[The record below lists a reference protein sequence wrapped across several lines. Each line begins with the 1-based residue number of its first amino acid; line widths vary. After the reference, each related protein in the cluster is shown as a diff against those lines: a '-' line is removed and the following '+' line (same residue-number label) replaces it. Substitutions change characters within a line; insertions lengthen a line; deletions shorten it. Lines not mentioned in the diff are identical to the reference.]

1 MKEVVLRISEHVE
14 DAEILIHDELKNTEY
29 FKGIALDEVVKILDS
44 MVHKNVSVD
53 YFKDMLIVDNDLI
66 AITPACIIAKQD
78 GHKRIVTYAEKAYKI
93 NFPNSIYLIKHYA
106 GRIKGIEA
114 YCYKEFNGLDTKLY
128 RYAMPNM
135 VSGDRICMGTAPKE
149 IEVSK
154 YKDALERVIF
164 TKYTHAKPDNVKKF
178 TTTSEYFEYLSKNEF
193 PYDLIYS
200 SGKTLKEVLK
210 K

>member
-1 MKEVVLRISEHVE
+1 MKEVILRISEQIE

-44 MVHKNVSVD
+44 MVRKNVSVD

-93 NFPNSIYLIKHYA
+93 NFPNSIYLIKHY
-106 GRIKGIEA
+106 GGKIKEIEA

-135 VSGDRICMGTAPKE
+135 LSGNRICMGSAPKE

-164 TKYTHAKPDNVKKF
+164 TKYTHAQPDNIKKF
-178 TTTSEYFEYLSKNEF
+178 ASTSEYFTYLSKNDF

-200 SGKTLKEVLK
+200 LGETLKEVLK